1 MSVAGPTM
9 AVEARMVV
17 EVVSY
22 VGVPIPIAEIPVLLV
37 SGARSLVAGPSMA
50 MEARKVVEV
59 VSYVGVPIPIA
70 KVPVVTVSV
79 AILSEL
85 AL

>member
-1 MSVAGPTM
+1 MLVAGPTM
-9 AVEARMVV
+9 AVEARMVF

-22 VGVPIPIAEIPVLLV
+22 VGVPIPISKIPVLTV
-37 SGARSLVAGPSMA
+37 SVFRSLVDGPSMA
-50 MEARKVVEV
+50 MEARMVVKV

-70 KVPVVTVSV
+70 KVSVVTVLV